1 MGRIKKAAGPKHEA
15 TLSPALSEFV
25 STAASLPLAKL
36 PSHLHSF
43 PARWPFPRG
52 DLYHWIPLL
61 DRFDSILEDFVTEY
75 RLSEGPQLQRFD
87 KRLLQKD
94 ASVADGSI
102 SDDGIQEFGLEGDRE
117 VIETIL
123 AFSRTLMENC
133 GNRSLYSS
141 SDRLGELLNTT
152 SLSLLSITLRLMA
165 RLAQRYHA
173 SRQRGTN
180 ASQHLNTALLAS
192 HYNIDLNSVQK
203 LADTFVKTG
212 PSILPAGA
220 SAPPRISGI
229 KAKDKALPDLET
241 ERKPRILVSGSDM
254 FAVVKDESSLGKG
267 LKTNGYTAPD
277 GEHAN
282 YNDWGDVWFSY
293 YRPSAPA
300 EPDSKQLSIG
310 NESADSSALPESP
323 TPNRRTS
330 GLSRQSGL
338 STSEDSSNLPATTTL
353 AKSSESTIAGIRTI
367 MIPHS
372 TIASTPLEE
381 ILENNLPELPKTSRY
396 DFLSRI
402 RVAKALTQS
411 LHSRRQILSIRI
423 LAITNLAYIYPEEQF
438 QQKILQ
444 HDSDEP
450 RRLQLAYQLAE
461 LIHPPG
467 NGKAGIPLVL
477 KTIALGALEAL
488 SKHKHRAADVCTALS
503 VNVNHGVLLYILRKT
518 VAELAIEDTST
529 DSVEEDDW
537 RDALFS
543 LLDSLPAS
551 ASRTAESLVG
561 AGLFDILTEAL
572 TLRTRKAE
580 RTHPKILMFMN
591 TIIYTVRDALMTFAN
606 AKGLDI
612 VADLISWEVT
622 TSLQLV
628 SIDQGLPLSFKNQV
642 MDYDMPYFQQQTL
655 RWLFKFVNHMMQHG
669 NANFDRLL
677 RNLIDSPQLLSGLRQ
692 VLANARVFGSNV
704 WSGAVNILSSFIH
717 NEPTSYAVIAEAGLS
732 KSFLQAITAR
742 DIDDSTSRNANRYPE
757 ADLGDDGDTLDTIVV
772 PRAPEDFL
780 QTYQRISIVRAQET
794 VSNLACGILPA
805 TDAIV
810 TIPQAF
816 GAICLNTAGLEL
828 FLNSGAL
835 ESFFEVFESPSHVKS
850 MSAEIDLPRLLGGSF
865 DELVRHH
872 PRLKSAVMLSVVVM
886 LARVVRLCRS
896 RAWENG
902 IGAKLWTVSDDGR
915 ARVSGGKQAL
925 LGGIADMVPS
935 NLMRDF
941 DEDITMAETTSEESE
956 DDHVIPKLLSPLGNG
971 SRAHN
976 HLGPCVSTYISVV
989 GKFLAGFFENNSLCA
1004 LFVEYGGV
1012 ESILNMATVPSL
1024 SYDFNNKQAK
1034 EEIARVIHMLV
1045 EQKPHLVLPSIINRT
1060 LQNLEVVQPLANH
1073 NKQSAFFS
1081 QFTTHGSK
1089 FNGKNREHDE
1099 QPPDVVNGTAITK
1112 ALLNIHT
1119 LCNIFCEAFAQPIF
1133 TTRATYTL
1141 FSQTN
1146 LADMYIALVKS
1157 LGRLHGVCVWE
1168 EILLQNSIPDAL
1180 KEATRIRG
1188 YGMGSDEADEVFGF
1202 IRRDPS
1208 GSRIHTET
1216 LSGTGSLSTSV
1227 RHTSAFDDS
1236 KNDGILGTSSEIVD
1250 TVQLK
1255 NVQSIR
1261 YLLSQIP
1268 SCITPFFQG
1277 LGKAL
1282 IPKRRLESYL
1292 RQSAYMVAEALAEA
1306 TLGQLQYDLPKNT
1319 PHAKDRYAYWIVILT
1334 SISQLMIEGP
1344 AERAHPQCLTMVL
1357 QAFKN
1362 QGGLNAIR
1370 DSLETFFEE
1379 VKQISAAPEQLE
1391 QNSDGAGRL
1400 ASAYG
1405 GIKIILTFYTHIV
1418 TSKDIIDSSQ
1428 TQGMSSI
1435 DRDREHP
1442 NYFSPNQFLVEL
1454 RMAVLPVVRS
1464 VWDSDFADRA
1474 SSSILKCM
1482 IEILRTVLDGDHEMG
1497 AFKRSDK
1504 IPVHARAQF
1513 KPFTISREKLEIL
1526 KGKDIDLGLAR
1537 EALYRC
1543 VNNREAAEEYCKA
1556 RVNFRR
1562 VLRAPIPPYDLEK
1575 EKSPSPARTPQR
1587 HDSEATV
1594 PDAENASTDYPMS
1607 LPSTAS
1613 PEQESTTSL
1622 EANPHVEVQDTN
1634 GSSTTPV
1641 APPPAPES
1649 PPLIDVND
1657 GEGMAMS
1664 IDNLRS
1670 ISDILNADPVNGSG
1684 ISALQP
1690 ALTPASVHSVES
1702 SKAAKSVTVDDLDE
1716 ERSIVRD
1723 NLIDRA
1729 LDVLNVHTDVTFELA
1744 DLITTAATKA
1754 LEASTM
1760 RKEIGETLI
1769 QSLISFQAED
1779 DLRLAGKKIASYANL
1794 LAIVLQEPD
1803 YYDASLEELRTNFG
1817 LLLGFIKV
1825 FPEQN
1830 SAESSPWVAQ
1840 ILLVVE
1846 KLLAEDVQPQQIKW
1860 TPPGNDESHSDDPI
1874 VDMEEPLVSYD
1885 EKLQLFLKLVELLP
1899 HIGKNESLGL
1909 SVARVLAILTRNRK
1923 ISNLLSEKQNLQRL
1937 FVMMKQLA
1945 GYESEKL
1952 QSSFMLVLRH
1962 IIEDDETI
1970 KQIMRSEITANFM
1983 TRTARPMDTTSYVRH
1998 MYHLVLRS
2006 PAIFVEVTNEKLK
2019 LAKFDP
2025 NQRPQIL
2032 TLKADPL
2039 KELPSSNRESSLSEV
2054 LEILEDV
2061 QKASKDDVKQSTENQ
2076 PTTGTTETEKLKI
2089 SEIKPPVVE
2098 HPDGVIH
2105 YLLTQLLSYKDVDDK
2120 QPEVSSKEV
2129 THKTSSA
2136 LSSDV
2141 EMVNGSSPSP
2151 LPLIAPNAVEND
2163 SEKRS
2168 EKPEFKLEEH
2178 PIHIYRCFLLQ
2189 CLSELLSCYNRAK
2202 VEFINY
2208 SRKADPKA
2216 MTPSKPRSG
2225 VLSYLLNVLLP
2236 EGILIQDQSIA
2247 SQKKTATSKAAIST
2261 IVALCIRTGENG
2273 HEKTVQLFDTD
2284 LEPELLFV
2292 RKFVLE
2298 HALKAYKDAHA
2309 SIEAL
2314 DMKYS
2319 RLQSLAELF
2328 LRILTSRSA
2337 HIMIGRTDNEDPSHK
2352 ELAKIMFEKSFI
2364 AALTASIADIDLNF
2378 PGSKSVINDILE
2390 PLKILTETAIYLSE
2404 TSSITTTP
2412 GYTDDDQISTASSM
2426 SDLND
2431 GREETPD
2438 LFRHSTLGMLEPG
2451 RDEESSS
2458 ESSDEDEDMYDDEYD
2473 DGMEYEEEMERDGDE
2488 VVSDEDEEIEGAG
2501 HVEGLPGDVGMD
2513 VEVVIDEEEDDD
2525 EDASEDDDPDDSE
2538 DIDEE
2543 EEIEIIDEITGE
2555 GNESMIED
2563 NDEEWQ
2569 DEDEDREDFQ
2579 DDVGLIHGTDN
2590 PLNHDQ
2596 HNHGA
2601 TVRDIMR
2608 EMQNVGGPLPG
2619 LDGREF
2625 AVLDEFERSV
2635 YLEEPARDEDDDD
2648 EDDEDEMEDEDVI
2661 YEPDYEDDEVGMP
2674 DPPWGWDPDDEL
2686 GIPTRG
2692 HTHHLNSHPHR
2703 SHNPWMFPHRER
2715 GMLVPQNRSHRGSGV
2730 ARGMDDGTNP
2740 LLQRLGHAG
2749 SFGGHQ
2755 RANRLGPSDPAAT
2768 MSDWVHAIHPRHQ
2781 SEGAVSFI
2789 NSIVSAVNSGGPGF
2803 GAVGGPHG
2811 ALHFHIGGNG
2821 PLAALPREI
2830 QAVLGLRRPMNESI
2844 RSSRED
2850 SLNTTAPILITTVA
2864 RWQEEARLLFGNGY
2878 TEKIQRVVNSLLK
2891 ILVPP
2896 AIEEERIR
2904 KQQEAEAAEQ
2914 LRKQKEEAEKAA
2926 EDARL
2931 LKEAAEKEATE
2942 KQEREAAERAAT
2954 ENVAARGG
2962 DAEMHADEISEP
2974 RDTDP
2979 MEGVE
2984 SIQSDTTAN
2993 IPESRPQPFAST
3005 AVGDSERVSR
3015 VRASF
3020 RGREVDITDL
3030 HIDLDY
3036 LNALPDDLREEVLMQ
3051 QLAEQR
3057 SQAAASGDEPTDISR
3072 EFLEALPPEIREE
3085 LLQQEAQ
3092 DRRRREREETRRR
3105 AAASGSVNAPRAE
3118 DMDPASFLA
3127 SLDPH
3132 LRQAVLLEQN
3142 EDVLAQ
3148 LPSHIAEEA
3157 RALGGERTM
3166 RRWEDVSRINR
3177 VTGRIEERLA
3187 PRENRLETGSK
3198 KPPRRQVVQM
3208 LDKAG
3213 VATLLRLLFVQQGDS
3228 RDTLNEILHN
3238 VSQNRQNRAEVVS
3251 LLLSILQDGSSDVA
3265 AVERS
3270 FVHLSLRAK
3279 QSSSQ
3284 KTPQPL
3290 KRTLTGLISSPINSE
3305 MTPLMVI
3312 QQCLNALVHLT
3323 EMNPHIP
3330 SFFLTE
3336 HETSSGL
3343 RSKASKKGKGKETR
3357 ASKFALNA
3365 LLGLLDRKLIM
3376 ESSGCMEQLSTLL
3389 QSITQPLN
3397 FLLRKEKEKATES
3410 SKELGDLGGLDNQ
3423 VTLNVEEAMVSPETI
3438 DQNED
3443 TQMAEPGVNTPE
3455 ADSEVPTTLASAMPV
3470 HDIVD
3475 ETSGPAD
3482 KKDEHQKP
3490 ETEAPLNKQRTLSP
3504 PIVPEYNLR
3513 LVVNIL
3519 AARECSAK
3527 TFRDT
3532 LSTINNL
3539 SAIPGAKEIFGN
3551 ELIKQAQD
3559 LGEAISHDLDDLI
3572 PQIQSAETGTD
3583 IQGMALSKFSP
3594 SSSDQAKLLRVLTA
3608 LDYLFDPKRNGG
3620 KSTPSADVVSADS
3633 ESKDDLLTTLYEN
3646 STFGPLWVKLSDC
3659 LSTIRQRDNM
3669 ANVATILLPL
3679 VEALM
3684 VVCKN
3689 TTLKDAVS
3697 MKITKEFAITS
3708 PPPESRMEN
3717 LFFRFTE
3724 DHRKILNDL
3733 VRHNPRLMS
3742 GTFSLLVKNPKVL
3755 EFDNKRNYFTRRLH
3769 SRSAEARHPQPPL
3782 QLSVRRDQV
3791 FLDSFRALHFQKP
3804 NEIKYGK
3811 LSIRFQGE
3819 EGVDAGGVTREWFQ
3833 VMSRQMFNADYALF
3847 IPVASDRTTF
3857 HPNKSSH
3864 INPEH
3869 LTFFKFIGRIIGKA
3883 LYESRALDC
3892 HFSRAVYKRILGK
3905 PVSIKDMETLDLD
3918 YYKSLLWMLENDIAD
3933 IITETFSIETE
3944 EFGVT
3949 EIVDLIENGRNIPV
3963 TEENKQEY
3971 VQLVVEYRLTGSVK
3985 VQLEEF
3991 LKGFHDIVPA
4001 ELISIFNEQE
4011 LELLIS
4017 GLPDIDVDDW
4027 KNNTEYH
4034 NYQASSPQIQWFWR
4048 AVRSFDKEERA
4059 KLLQFVTGTSKVPLN
4074 GFKELEGMNG
4084 FSRFNIHRDYGN
4096 KDRLPSSHTCF
4107 NQLDLPEYESYEAL
4121 RQQVYTAMTAGSEYF
4136 GFA

>member
-15 TLSPALSEFV
+15 TLSPALSQFV
-25 STAASLPLAKL
+25 STAASLPLVKL

-61 DRFDSILEDFVTEY
+61 DRFDNVLEDFVTEY
-75 RLSEGPQLQRFD
+75 RLNEGPQLQPFGR
-87 KRLLQKD
+87 RLLRKD
-94 ASVADGSI
+94 TSVVDGSFGN
-102 SDDGIQEFGLEGDRE
+102 DDVQEFGLEGDRE
-117 VIETIL
+117 VVETIL

-152 SLSLLSITLRLMA
+152 SLSLLSTTLRLMA

-173 SRQRGTN
+173 SRQRGAN

-192 HYNIDLNSVQK
+192 HYNIDLDNVQK

-212 PSILPAGA
+212 PPTLPGSTSIPATTP
-220 SAPPRISGI
+220 SI
-229 KAKDKALPDLET
+229 KGKDKAMPDIEAP
-241 ERKPRILVSGSDM
+241 RKPKGLVSGSDM
-254 FAVVKDESSLGKG
+254 FAVVKDEMLIGNG
-267 LKTNGYTAPD
+267 LEPNGYKAPE
-277 GEHAN
+277 GGIAN
-282 YNDWGDVWFSY
+282 YDEWGDVWFSY
-293 YRPSAPA
+293 YRSSSPT
-300 EPDSKQLSIG
+300 EQDSKQLLNG
-310 NESADSSALPESP
+310 NECSDSSALPESP
-323 TPNRRTS
+323 TPIRRTS
-330 GLSRQSGL
+330 GLSRPSRL
-338 STSEDSSNLPATTTL
+338 STSEDSSNLSATSTL
-353 AKSSESTIAGIRTI
+353 GKSSETSIAGLRTVL
-367 MIPHS
+367 IPYS

-381 ILENNLPELPKTSRY
+381 ILETNLSELPKDTHY
-396 DFLSRI
+396 EFLSRI

-423 LAITNLAYIYPEEQF
+423 LAITNLAYIYPEGQF
-438 QQKILQ
+438 QQRILQ
-444 HDSDEP
+444 QDSDEP

-467 NGKAGIPLVL
+467 NSKAGIPLEL

-518 VAELAIEDTST
+518 VADLAIEDTND
-529 DSVEEDDW
+529 DSAGEDEW
-537 RDALFS
+537 REALFS
-543 LLDSLPAS
+543 LVDSLPAS
-551 ASRTAESLVG
+551 ATRTAESLVG

-572 TLRTRKAE
+572 TMRTRKAE

-591 TIIYTVRDALMTFAN
+591 TIVYTVRDALMTFAN
-606 AKGLDI
+606 SKGLDI

-628 SIDQGLPLSFKNQV
+628 SLGKGLPVGFKNQV

-692 VLANARVFGSNV
+692 VLANAKVFGSNV

-732 KSFLQAITAR
+732 KSFLQAITAK
-742 DIDDSTSRNANRYPE
+742 DAEDFNSGDANWFPHAE
-757 ADLGDDGDTLDTIVV
+757 LGDGGNTLDTIIV
-772 PRAPEDFL
+772 PRISDDPQE
-780 QTYQRISIVRAQET
+780 THQRISIARAREA
-794 VSNLACGILPA
+794 VSTLARGILPA

-816 GAICLNTAGLEL
+816 GAICLNTAGMDL
-828 FLNSGAL
+828 FLKSGAL
-835 ESFFEVFESPSHVKS
+835 ESFFEVFESPDHVKS

-896 RAWENG
+896 RAWQNG
-902 IGAKLWTVSDDGR
+902 SGAKLWTISDDGR
-915 ARVSGGKQAL
+915 ATVSGGKQAL
-925 LGGIADMVPS
+925 LGNIVDMVPS
-935 NLMRDF
+935 SSVREF
-941 DEDITMAETTSEESE
+941 EEDITMAETTSEDGEE
-956 DDHVIPKLLSPLGNG
+956 DRAIPAPPSLSNG
-971 SRAHN
+971 SRIHGN
-976 HLGPCVSTYISVV
+976 LGPCVSTYINVAA
-989 GKFLAGFFENNSLCA
+989 KFLAGFFENNSLCA

-1012 ESILNMATVPSL
+1012 DLILSLATVPSL
-1024 SYDFNNKQAK
+1024 SYDFNNKHAK

-1060 LQNLEVVQPLANH
+1060 LLNLEIVQPLINH
-1073 NKQSAFFS
+1073 NKSPAFFS

-1089 FNGKNREHDE
+1089 AKSKSREHGEELSNAVD
-1099 QPPDVVNGTAITK
+1099 GTAIIK
-1112 ALLNIHT
+1112 ALVNIHT

-1133 TTRATYTL
+1133 TTRATHTL

-1146 LADMYIALVKS
+1146 LADMYITLVKS

-1180 KEATRIRG
+1180 KEATRIKG

-1208 GSRIHTET
+1208 GSRTDT
-1216 LSGTGSLSTSV
+1216 GSLGGTGSLSASG
-1227 RHTSAFDDS
+1227 RPTSAFDDLP
-1236 KNDGILGTSSEIVD
+1236 NDHLLGTSSEIED
-1250 TVQLK
+1250 AIQLK
-1255 NVQSIR
+1255 NVQVIR

-1268 SCITPFFQG
+1268 SSITPFFQG

-1319 PHAKDRYAYWIVILT
+1319 PYAKDRYAYWIVILT

-1344 AERAHPQCLTMVL
+1344 IERPHPQCLTMVL

-1362 QGGLNAIR
+1362 QGGLTATR
-1370 DSLETFFEE
+1370 ELLEIFFEE
-1379 VKQISAAPEQLE
+1379 VKRISTAPEQTE
-1391 QNSDGAGRL
+1391 QNLDGAGRL

-1464 VWDSDFADRA
+1464 VWDSDFVDRA

-1482 IEILRTVLDGDHEMG
+1482 IEILRTVLDGEHEMG

-1504 IPVHARAQF
+1504 IPIHSSAQF
-1513 KPFTISREKLEIL
+1513 KPFTVSREKLEIL
-1526 KGKDIDLGLAR
+1526 KAKYIEPGLAR

-1543 VNNREAAEEYCKA
+1543 VNNREAAEEYCRA
-1556 RVNFRR
+1556 RVTFCQAH
-1562 VLRAPIPPYDLEK
+1562 RAPIPPYDQEK
-1575 EKSPSPARTPQR
+1575 EKSPSPVRTPQR
-1587 HDSEATV
+1587 QDSEATV
-1594 PDAENASTDYPMS
+1594 PDAENASSDYPMS

-1613 PEQESTTSL
+1613 PERESSNAPDT
-1622 EANPHVEVQDTN
+1622 NPQVEVEDIN
-1634 GSSTTPV
+1634 GHSTHSIPL
-1641 APPPAPES
+1641 PPPAPES
-1649 PPLIDVND
+1649 PPSINVDAD
-1657 GEGMAMS
+1657 GNMIMS
-1664 IDNLRS
+1664 IDNLLSITDLLNPTTANRS
-1670 ISDILNADPVNGSG
+1670 GVGAAP
-1684 ISALQP
+1684 
-1690 ALTPASVHSVES
+1690 PASSSASANLVNS
-1702 SKAAKSVTVDDLDE
+1702 SKAPETITIDDLDE
-1716 ERSIVRD
+1716 ARSVVRS

-1729 LDVLNVHTDVTFELA
+1729 LDVLNVHTDITFELA
-1744 DLITTAATKA
+1744 DLITTAASKA
-1754 LEASTM
+1754 QEASTM

-1794 LAIVLQEPD
+1794 LAIVLQEPEF
-1803 YYDASLEELRTNFG
+1803 YDASVGELRTNFG
-1817 LLLGFIKV
+1817 QLLGFVKV
-1825 FPEQN
+1825 FPEQT
-1830 SAESSPWVAQ
+1830 SGESSPWVAQ
-1840 ILLVVE
+1840 ILLVIE

-1860 TPPGNDESHSDDPI
+1860 TPPGHDEAHSDDSI

-1885 EKLQLFLKLVELLP
+1885 EKLQLFQKVVEILP
-1899 HIGKNESLGL
+1899 HIGKEESLAL
-1909 SVARVLAILTRNRK
+1909 SITRVLVILTRNRM

-1945 GYESEKL
+1945 GYESERL

-1970 KQIMRSEITANFM
+1970 RQIMRSEITANFE
-1983 TRTARPMDTTSYVRH
+1983 RTSRPMDTTSYVRH

-2006 PAIFVEVTNEKLK
+2006 PSIFVEVTNEKLK

-2039 KELPSSNRESSLSEV
+2039 KELPSSNRDTSLAEV
-2054 LEILEDV
+2054 LELLEDV
-2061 QKASKDDVKQSTENQ
+2061 PGTSKNVVKQSTEEQ
-2076 PTTGTTETEKLKI
+2076 PGTGATEIGKAKL
-2089 SEIKPPVVE
+2089 SEVKPPIVE

-2105 YLLTQLLSYKDVDDK
+2105 YLLTQLLSYKDVEDK
-2120 QPEVSSKEV
+2120 QPERSPREATQEAS
-2129 THKTSSA
+2129 TT

-2141 EMVNGSSPSP
+2141 EMVNGSSSSTSTSIP
-2151 LPLIAPNAVEND
+2151 PNVLDNE
-2163 SEKRS
+2163 SEKKS
-2168 EKPEFKLEEH
+2168 EKSEFKLEQH

-2189 CLSELLSCYNRAK
+2189 CLSELLSCYNQAK
-2202 VEFINY
+2202 VEFINF

-2225 VLSYLLNVLLP
+2225 VLSYLLNILLP
-2236 EGILIQDQSIA
+2236 EGTLMQDQSIA
-2247 SQKKTATSKAAIST
+2247 SQKKIATSKAAIST
-2261 IVALCIRTGENG
+2261 IVALCTRTGENG
-2273 HEKTVQLFDTD
+2273 HEKTVQIFDAD
-2284 LEPELLFV
+2284 PQPELLFV

-2298 HALKAYKDAHA
+2298 HALKAYKDAQA
-2309 SIEAL
+2309 SNEPL
-2314 DMKYS
+2314 DLKYS
-2319 RLQSLAELF
+2319 RVQSLADLF
-2328 LRILTSRSA
+2328 NNILGARSA
-2337 HIMIGRTDNEDPSHK
+2337 ISRTSDSDHPSHK
-2352 ELAKIMFEKSFI
+2352 ELAKIMFEKNFI
-2364 AALTASIADIDLNF
+2364 AALTSSIADIDLNF
-2378 PGSKSVINDILE
+2378 PGSKNTIKHILE

-2404 TSSITTTP
+2404 TSSLTTTP
-2412 GYTDDDQISTASSM
+2412 GYTDDDQISTASSV
-2426 SDLND
+2426 SDLDD

-2438 LFRHSTLGMLEPG
+2438 LFQHSTLGMLEPG
-2451 RDEESSS
+2451 RDEESTS

-2488 VVSDEDEEIEGAG
+2488 VVSDEDEEIDGAG

-2513 VEVVIDEEEDDD
+2513 VEVVIDDEDDD
-2525 EDASEDDDPDDSE
+2525 EDDASEDDDPDDSE
-2538 DIDEE
+2538 DMDEE
-2543 EEIEIIDEITGE
+2543 EEIEIIDEITGD
-2555 GNESMIED
+2555 GNESMAED

-2569 DEDEDREDFQ
+2569 DEDEDREEFQ
-2579 DDVGLIHGTDN
+2579 DEDGLVRGTGD
-2590 PLNHDQ
+2590 PHNHDQ
-2596 HNHGA
+2596 QNHAA
-2601 TVRDIMR
+2601 TVRDLMR

-2648 EDDEDEMEDEDVI
+2648 EDDEDEMDDEDVV

-2686 GIPTRG
+2686 AIPTRG
-2692 HTHHLNSHPHR
+2692 HMHHHNPHPR
-2703 SHNPWMFPHRER
+2703 RMPNPWMFPHGER
-2715 GMLVPQNRSHRGSGV
+2715 GMIVPAYRSHRGSG
-2730 ARGMDDGTNP
+2730 APRGTDDGTNP
-2740 LLQRLGHAG
+2740 LLQRLGHTGAT
-2749 SFGGHQ
+2749 GGHP
-2755 RANRLGPSDPAAT
+2755 RANRFGPSDPAAT

-2830 QAVLGLRRPMNESI
+2830 QAVLGLRRPMHEPT

-2850 SLNTTAPILITTVA
+2850 SLNTTAPILISTVV
-2864 RWQEEARLLFGNGY
+2864 RWQEEARLLFGNSY

-2896 AIEEERIR
+2896 VIEEERLR

-2914 LRKQKEEAEKAA
+2914 LKKQKEEADKAA

-2931 LKEAAEKEATE
+2931 LKEVAEKEAKE
-2942 KQEREAAERAAT
+2942 QQEREAAERAAA
-2954 ENVAARGG
+2954 EDEAARNG
-2962 DAEMHADEISEP
+2962 DATGHTEEMSEP
-2974 RDTDP
+2974 RNPDP

-2984 SIQSDTTAN
+2984 IAPLDATASTSETQPQSDT
-2993 IPESRPQPFAST
+2993 S
-3005 AVGDSERVSR
+3005 AVVGGSEQISR
-3015 VRASF
+3015 VRATF

-3030 HIDLDY
+3030 NIDLEY

-3057 SQAAASGDEPTDISR
+3057 SQAAASGEEPTDISR

-3092 DRRRREREETRRR
+3092 DRRRREREENRRR
-3105 AAASGSVNAPRAE
+3105 AGASGSATAARAE
-3118 DMDPASFLA
+3118 EMDPASFLA

-3132 LRQAVLLEQN
+3132 LRQAVLLEQD

-3148 LPSHIAEEA
+3148 LPQHIAEEA

-3166 RRWEDVSRINR
+3166 RRWEDVPRINR
-3177 VTGRIEERLA
+3177 VTGRLEDRLA
-3187 PRENRLETGSK
+3187 PRENRLENGLK
-3198 KPPRRQVVQM
+3198 KPSRRLVVQM

-3228 RDTLNEILHN
+3228 RQVLNEILHN
-3238 VSQNRQNRAEVVS
+3238 VSQNRQNRAEVIS
-3251 LLLSILQDGSSDVA
+3251 LLLSILQDGSSDIG
-3265 AVERS
+3265 AVEKS

-3279 QSSSQ
+3279 QPSSL
-3284 KTPQPL
+3284 KTPQSL
-3290 KRTLTGLISSPINSE
+3290 KRTTGPVATPINPE

-3336 HETSSGL
+3336 HELSSGL
-3343 RSKASKKGKGKETR
+3343 RSKISKKGKGKETR

-3365 LLGLLDRKLIM
+3365 LLSLLDRRIIM

-3397 FLLRKEKEKATES
+3397 FLLRKEKEKATEP
-3410 SKELGDLGGLDNQ
+3410 SKQREDLGELENQ
-3423 VTLNVEEAMVSPETI
+3423 VTPNMEEAVVPPEVTA
-3438 DQNED
+3438 QSED
-3443 TQMAEPGVNTPE
+3443 TQMAEPGIITPE
-3455 ADSEVPTTLASAMPV
+3455 ANAESHTTLDSTMATRDV
-3470 HDIVD
+3470 VD
-3475 ETSGPAD
+3475 ENSGSAD
-3482 KKDEHQKP
+3482 KKDGDQKP
-3490 ETEAPLNKQRTLSP
+3490 ENETLLNKQRTLSP
-3504 PIVPEYNLR
+3504 PVVPEYNLR

-3519 AARECSAK
+3519 AARECGGK

-3539 SAIPGAKEIFGN
+3539 SAIPGAKGIFGN
-3551 ELIKQAQD
+3551 ELIRQAQD
-3559 LGEAISHDLDDLI
+3559 LGEAISRDLDDLI
-3572 PQIQSAETGTD
+3572 PQIQSAETSTD

-3620 KSTPSADVVSADS
+3620 KSTSSAEVVSVDS
-3633 ESKDDLLTTLYEN
+3633 EPKDDLLTTLYEN

-3689 TTLKDAVS
+3689 TTLKDATS
-3697 MKITKEFAITS
+3697 MKVTKEFAVTS

-3742 GTFSLLVKNPKVL
+3742 GNFSLLVKNPKVL

-3791 FLDSFRALHFQKP
+3791 FLDSFKSLYFKTGD
-3804 NEIKYGK
+3804 EMKYGK
-3811 LSIRFQGE
+3811 LSIRFHGE

-3857 HPNKSSH
+3857 HPNKLSH

-3869 LTFFKFIGRIIGKA
+3869 LMFFKFIGRVIGKA
-3883 LYESRALDC
+3883 LYEGRALDC

-3933 IITETFSIETE
+3933 IITETFSVETE

-3963 TEENKQEY
+3963 TEENKQECNS
-3971 VQLVVEYRLTGSVK
+3971 RSSSK
-3985 VQLEEF
+3985 AC
-3991 LKGFHDIVPA
+3991 FHDIVPA
-4001 ELISIFNEQE
+4001 ELVSIFNEQE

-4084 FSRFNIHRDYGN
+4084 FSRFNIHRDYGH

>member
-1 MGRIKKAAGPKHEA
+1 MALPK
-15 TLSPALSEFV
+15 
-25 STAASLPLAKL
+25 
-36 PSHLHSF
+36 
-43 PARWPFPRG
+43 
-52 DLYHWIPLL
+52 
-61 DRFDSILEDFVTEY
+61 SILEDFVTEY
-75 RLSEGPQLQRFD
+75 RLNEGPQLQRFD
-87 KRLLQKD
+87 RRLLQKGP
-94 ASVADGSI
+94 SVT
-102 SDDGIQEFGLEGDRE
+102 DGISTKDDVQEFGVEGDRE
-117 VIETIL
+117 VVETIL

-152 SLSLLSITLRLMA
+152 SLSLLSTTLRLMA

-192 HYNIDLNSVQK
+192 HYNIDLDSVQK

-212 PSILPAGA
+212 PPILPMGA
-220 SAPPRISGI
+220 SAQAKAPGV
-229 KAKDKALPDLET
+229 KAKEKAFHDLEA

-254 FAVVKDESSLGKG
+254 FAVVKDESSHENG
-267 LKTNGYTAPD
+267 LKSNGHMALE
-277 GEHAN
+277 GKHSN
-282 YNDWGDVWFSY
+282 YDEWGDVWFTY
-293 YRPSAPA
+293 YRSSAPA
-300 EPDSKQLSIG
+300 EPDSKQVFTG
-310 NESADSSALPESP
+310 NESSDSPALPESP
-323 TPNRRTS
+323 TPIRRTPGTSRPS
-330 GLSRQSGL
+330 GLSN
-338 STSEDSSNLPATTTL
+338 SEGSSNVPVATTL
-353 AKSSESTIAGIRTI
+353 AKSSETNVAGIRTI
-367 MIPHS
+367 MIPYS
-372 TIASTPLEE
+372 TIASIPLEE
-381 ILENNLPELPKTSRY
+381 ILEKNLPELPKTSRY

-503 VNVNHGVLLYILRKT
+503 INVNHGVLLYILRKT
-518 VAELAIEDTST
+518 VADLAIEDN
-529 DSVEEDDW
+529 DVNSVEEDDW

-551 ASRTAESLVG
+551 TSRTAESLVG

-591 TIIYTVRDALMTFAN
+591 TIVYTVRDALMTFAN

-612 VADLISWEVT
+612 VADLIAWEVT
-622 TSLQLV
+622 TALQLV
-628 SIDQGLPLSFKNQV
+628 SVGQGLPLGFKNQV
-642 MDYDMPYFQQQTL
+642 MDYDMPYYQQQTL

-677 RNLIDSPQLLSGLRQ
+677 RNLIDSPQLLSGLRH

-742 DIDDSTSRNANRYPE
+742 DGDTSGNGNANRFPR
-757 ADLGDDGDTLDTIVV
+757 ADLGDIGDTLDTIIV
-772 PRAPEDFL
+772 PQASENSG
-780 QTYQRISIVRAQET
+780 QTHQRISIVRAQED
-794 VSNLACGILPA
+794 VSTLARGILPA

-828 FLNSGAL
+828 FLSSGAL

-850 MSAEIDLPRLLGGSF
+850 MSAEVDLPRLLGGSF

-896 RAWENG
+896 RAWADG
-902 IGAKLWTVSDDGR
+902 IGAKLWTVSEDGH

-925 LGGIADMVPS
+925 LAGIADIAPS
-935 NLMRDF
+935 NSMRDF
-941 DEDITMAETTSEESE
+941 DEDITMTETTSEEVE
-956 DDHVIPKLLSPLGNG
+956 DDRVASNLPSSLGNG
-971 SRAHN
+971 SHSHK
-976 HLGPCVSTYISVV
+976 HLGPCVSTYINVAA
-989 GKFLAGFFENNSLCA
+989 KFLAGFFENTSLCA
-1004 LFVEYGGV
+1004 LFIEYGGV

-1034 EEIARVIHMLV
+1034 EELARVIHMLI

-1060 LQNLEVVQPLANH
+1060 LQNLEVVQPLVNH
-1073 NKQSAFFS
+1073 NKGSAFFS
-1081 QFTTHGSK
+1081 QFTTLGSK
-1089 FNGKNREHDE
+1089 VSGKNREQDE
-1099 QPPDVVNGTAITK
+1099 QPPDAINGTAIIK

-1119 LCNIFCEAFAQPIF
+1119 LCNIFYEAFAQPIF
-1133 TTRATYTL
+1133 TSRATHTL

-1146 LADMYIALVKS
+1146 LADMYITLVKS
-1157 LGRLHGVCVWE
+1157 LGRLHAVCVWE
-1168 EILLQNSIPDAL
+1168 EILLQNSIPEAL
-1180 KEATRIRG
+1180 KEATRIKG

-1208 GSRIHTET
+1208 GIRIPIES
-1216 LSGTGSLSTSV
+1216 LAAVGSSSTSD
-1227 RHTSAFDDS
+1227 RPMSAFDES
-1236 KNDGILGTSSEIVD
+1236 TNDRILGASSEIAS

-1255 NVQSIR
+1255 NVRSIR

-1292 RQSAYMVAEALAEA
+1292 RQSAYMVAEALADA
-1306 TLGQLQYDLPKNT
+1306 TLGQLKYDLPRNT
-1319 PHAKDRYAYWIVILT
+1319 QHAKDRYAYWIVILT

-1357 QAFKN
+1357 QAFKS
-1362 QGGLNAIR
+1362 QGGLVAIK
-1370 DSLETFFEE
+1370 DLLEIFFEE
-1379 VKQISAAPEQLE
+1379 VKQISTAPEQLDH
-1391 QNSDGAGRL
+1391 NSDGAGRL

-1454 RMAVLPVVRS
+1454 RMAVLPIVRS
-1464 VWDSDFADRA
+1464 LWDSGFADRA

-1482 IEILRTVLDGDHEMG
+1482 IEILRTVLDGEHEMG

-1504 IPVHARAQF
+1504 IPVHAKAQF
-1513 KPFTISREKLEIL
+1513 KPFAISREKLELL
-1526 KGKDIDLGLAR
+1526 KAKDIDPGLAR

-1556 RVNFRR
+1556 RVNFRQL
-1562 VLRAPIPPYDLEK
+1562 LRAPIPLHDLEK

-1587 HDSEATV
+1587 QDSEATV
-1594 PDAENASTDYPMS
+1594 PDAENASTDYTMS

-1613 PEQESTTSL
+1613 PERETSIVPAPNSQP
-1622 EANPHVEVQDTN
+1622 EVEGTN
-1634 GSSTTPV
+1634 GSSTTSM

-1649 PPLIDVND
+1649 PPLIDGD
-1657 GEGMAMS
+1657 GGEGMAMS
-1664 IDNLRS
+1664 IDNLLS
-1670 ISDILNADPVNGSG
+1670 ISDLLNPAPVNGDG
-1684 ISALQP
+1684 VNVNKLGTIP
-1690 ALTPASVHSVES
+1690 VSVKSMES
-1702 SKAAKSVTVDDLDE
+1702 SKAANIVTVDDLDE
-1716 ERSIVRD
+1716 ERSIVRN

-1729 LDVLNVHTDVTFELA
+1729 LDVLNVHTDITFELA
-1744 DLITTAATKA
+1744 DLITTAASKA
-1754 LEASTM
+1754 QEASTM
-1760 RKEIGETLI
+1760 RREIGETLI

-1794 LAIVLQEPD
+1794 LAIVLQEPEF
-1803 YYDASLEELRTNFG
+1803 YDASLEELRMNFG
-1817 LLLGFIKV
+1817 QLLGFIKV
-1825 FPEQN
+1825 FPEQT
-1830 SAESSPWVAQ
+1830 STESSPWVAQ

-1860 TPPGNDESHSDDPI
+1860 TPFAKDEAHSDDSI
-1874 VDMEEPLVSYD
+1874 VDIEEPLVSYD
-1885 EKLQLFLKLVELLP
+1885 EKLQLFLKLVEALP
-1899 HIGKNESLGL
+1899 HIGKDETLAL
-1909 SVARVLAILTRNRK
+1909 SVARVLVILTRNRK

-1952 QSSFMLVLRH
+1952 QSSFMVVLRH
-1962 IIEDDETI
+1962 IMEDEETI
-1970 KQIMRSEITANFM
+1970 KQIMRSEIIANFT

-2025 NQRPQIL
+2025 SQRPQIL
-2032 TLKADPL
+2032 TLKVDPL
-2039 KELPSSNRESSLSEV
+2039 KELSSSIKETSLSEV

-2061 QKASKDDVKQSTENQ
+2061 HGVSKDDVKQSTEDQ
-2076 PTTGTTETEKLKI
+2076 PSTSTTEKARN

-2120 QPEVSSKEV
+2120 QSEVNSKEA
-2129 THKTSSA
+2129 THKIPPASSLDIEMA
-2136 LSSDV
+2136 NVPSPSLSPSRVPNVV
-2141 EMVNGSSPSP
+2141 ENGS
-2151 LPLIAPNAVEND
+2151 
-2163 SEKRS
+2163 EKQG
-2168 EKPEFKLEEH
+2168 EKSEFKLEEH

-2202 VEFINY
+2202 VEFINF

-2236 EGILIQDQSIA
+2236 EGTLLHDQSIA
-2247 SQKKTATSKAAIST
+2247 AQKKTATSKAAIST
-2261 IVALCIRTGENG
+2261 IVALCTRTGENG
-2273 HEKTVQLFDTD
+2273 HRNTVQLFDAD
-2284 LEPELLFV
+2284 PEPELLFV

-2314 DMKYS
+2314 DIKYS
-2319 RLQSLAELF
+2319 RLQSLADLF
-2328 LRILTSRSA
+2328 LQIVTSRTA
-2337 HIMIGRTDNEDPSHK
+2337 HIISRTPDNEDPAHK
-2352 ELAKIMFEKSFI
+2352 ELAKIMFEKNFI

-2378 PGSKSVINDILE
+2378 PGSKNTITYILG
-2390 PLKILTETAIYLSE
+2390 PLKILTETAIFLSE

-2412 GYTDDDQISTASSM
+2412 GYTDDDQISTASSV

-2488 VVSDEDEEIEGAG
+2488 VVSDEDEEIDGAG
-2501 HVEGLPGDVGMD
+2501 HIEGLSGDVGMD
-2513 VEVVIDEEEDDD
+2513 VEVVIDEDDD
-2525 EDASEDDDPDDSE
+2525 EEEDASEDDDPDDSE
-2538 DIDEE
+2538 DIDDE
-2543 EEIEIIDEITGE
+2543 EEIEIIDEITGD
-2555 GNESMIED
+2555 GNESMMED

-2596 HNHGA
+2596 QNHGT
-2601 TVRDIMR
+2601 TVRDLMR
-2608 EMQNVGGPLPG
+2608 DMQNVGGPLSG

-2625 AVLDEFERSV
+2625 AVHDEFERSV

-2648 EDDEDEMEDEDVI
+2648 EDDEDEMDDEDVI
-2661 YEPDYEDDEVGMP
+2661 YEPDYEDDEPGMP
-2674 DPPWGWDPDDEL
+2674 DPPWGLDPDEEL
-2686 GIPTRG
+2686 GIPSRG
-2692 HTHHLNSHPHR
+2692 HTNNYNSHPHR
-2703 SHNPWMFPHRER
+2703 SHNPWIFPHRER
-2715 GMLVPQNRSHRGSGV
+2715 GMLVPQRSHRGSNV
-2730 ARGMDDGTNP
+2730 PRGMDDGTNP

-2749 SFGGHQ
+2749 SIGGHQ
-2755 RANRLGPSDPAAT
+2755 RTNRLGQSDPAAT
-2768 MSDWVHAIHPRHQ
+2768 MSDWVHAIHPRQQ

-2803 GAVGGPHG
+2803 SAVGGPHG

-2830 QAVLGLRRPMNESI
+2830 QAVLGFRRSMNDSI

-2850 SLNTTAPILITTVA
+2850 SINTTAPIPVTTVA
-2864 RWQEEARLLFGNGY
+2864 RWQEEARLLFGNSY

-2896 AIEEERIR
+2896 AVEEEKIR

-2926 EDARL
+2926 EEARI
-2931 LKEAAEKEATE
+2931 LKEAEEKEARA
-2942 KQEREAAERAAT
+2942 KQEREAAAMAAT
-2954 ENVAARGG
+2954 DNTAARNA
-2962 DAEMHADEISEP
+2962 DAEMHTDEIPEP
-2974 RDTDP
+2974 RNPDP

-2984 SIQSDTTAN
+2984 SAQSDSTTT
-2993 IPESRPQPFAST
+2993 IPELRPQPDASVV
-3005 AVGDSERVSR
+3005 VGDSEQVSR

-3092 DRRRREREETRRR
+3092 DRRRRERAETRRR
-3105 AAASGSVNAPRAE
+3105 AAASGSTTNARAE
-3118 DMDPASFLA
+3118 DMDAASILA

-3166 RRWEDVSRINR
+3166 RRWEDVPRINR
-3177 VTGRIEERLA
+3177 LTGRIDERLA
-3187 PRENRLETGSK
+3187 PRENNLETGSK
-3198 KPPRRQVVQM
+3198 KSPRRQVVQM

-3228 RDTLNEILHN
+3228 RDTINAILHN
-3238 VSQNRQNRAEVVS
+3238 VSQNRQNRAEVIS

-3279 QSSSQ
+3279 QPSSQ
-3284 KTPQPL
+3284 KSPHPL

-3323 EMNPHIP
+3323 EMNPHMP
-3330 SFFLTE
+3330 SFFLIE
-3336 HETSSGL
+3336 HETSAGL
-3343 RSKASKKGKGKETR
+3343 RNKASKKGKGKETR

-3389 QSITQPLN
+3389 QSITQPLT
-3397 FLLRKEKEKATES
+3397 FLLRKEKEKTTES
-3410 SKELGDLGGLDNQ
+3410 SKELGDGGGLDNQ
-3423 VTLNVEEAMVSPETI
+3423 VTLNVEEAVVSSETAG
-3438 DQNED
+3438 QNED
-3443 TQMAEPGVNTPE
+3443 TQMAEHGINTPE
-3455 ADSEVPTTLASAMPV
+3455 ADSESPATLGSAMPIRDV
-3470 HDIVD
+3470 VD

-3482 KKDEHQKP
+3482 KNDDGQKP
-3490 ETEAPLNKQRTLSP
+3490 ETDMSLNKQRTLSP
-3504 PIVPEYNLR
+3504 PVVPDYNLR
-3513 LVVNIL
+3513 LIVNIL

-3539 SAIPGAKEIFGN
+3539 SAIPGAKGVFGN

-3572 PQIQSAETGTD
+3572 PQIQRAETGTD

-3659 LSTIRQRDNM
+3659 LSTIRQRDSM

-3697 MKITKEFAITS
+3697 TRITKEFTVTS

-3769 SRSAEARHPQPPL
+3769 SRSAEARLPQPPL

-3933 IITETFSIETE
+3933 IITETFSVETE

-3949 EIVDLIENGRNIPV
+3949 DIVDLIENGRNIPV

-4107 NQLDLPEYESYEAL
+4107 NQLDLPEYDSYEAL

>member
-15 TLSPALSEFV
+15 TLSPALSQFV
-25 STAASLPLAKL
+25 STAASLPLVKL
-36 PSHLHSF
+36 PSHLHLF

-61 DRFDSILEDFVTEY
+61 DRFDSILEDFITEY
-75 RLSEGPQLQRFD
+75 RLNEGPQLQHFD
-87 KRLLQKD
+87 RRLLQK
-94 ASVADGSI
+94 ATSVPDVSI
-102 SDDGIQEFGLEGDRE
+102 TNDDVQEFGLEGDRE

-152 SLSLLSITLRLMA
+152 SLSLLSTTLRLMA

-192 HYNIDLNSVQK
+192 HYNIDLDNVQK
-203 LADTFVKTG
+203 LADTFVRTG
-212 PSILPAGA
+212 PPVLPGVA
-220 SAPPRISGI
+220 STPATTPGI
-229 KAKDKALPDLET
+229 KAKDKAFPDVEA

-254 FAVVKDESSLGKG
+254 FAVVKDESSLENG
-267 LKTNGYTAPD
+267 LKTNGYKAPD
-277 GEHAN
+277 GGYAN
-282 YNDWGDVWFSY
+282 YDEWGDVWFSY
-293 YRPSAPA
+293 YRSSTPA
-300 EPDSKQLSIG
+300 EPDSKQGSIG
-310 NESADSSALPESP
+310 NEGSGSSALPESP
-323 TPNRRTS
+323 TPIRRTS
-330 GLSRQSGL
+330 GLSRPSGL
-338 STSEDSSNLPATTTL
+338 STSEDASKLSAATTL
-353 AKSSESTIAGIRTI
+353 AKSSEATIAGLRTVL
-367 MIPHS
+367 IPYS
-372 TIASTPLEE
+372 TIASTPLED
-381 ILENNLPELPKTSRY
+381 ILENNLSELPKASRY

-438 QQKILQ
+438 QQRILQ
-444 HDSDEP
+444 QDSDEP

-518 VAELAIEDTST
+518 VADLAIEDTNT
-529 DSVEEDDW
+529 DSAEEDDW

-591 TIIYTVRDALMTFAN
+591 TVVYSVRDALMTFAN
-606 AKGLDI
+606 SKGLDI

-628 SIDQGLPLSFKNQV
+628 SIGQGLPPGFNNQV

-742 DIDDSTSRNANRYPE
+742 DVDNSISGDANWYLQAE
-757 ADLGDDGDTLDTIVV
+757 LGDGGDTLDTIIV
-772 PRAPEDFL
+772 PRASEDPL
-780 QTYQRISIVRAQET
+780 QTHQRIRIVRAQEAIST
-794 VSNLACGILPA
+794 LARGILPA

-816 GAICLNTAGLEL
+816 GAICLNTAGLDL

-925 LGGIADMVPS
+925 LAGIGDMVPS
-935 NLMRDF
+935 NSMRDF
-941 DEDITMAETTSEESE
+941 DEDITMAETTSEECE
-956 DDHVIPKLLSPLGNG
+956 DDHAISKLPSSLGNG
-971 SRAHN
+971 SRAHKN
-976 HLGPCVSTYISVV
+976 LGPCVSTYINVTA
-989 GKFLAGFFENNSLCA
+989 KFLAGFFENNSLCA

-1060 LQNLEVVQPLANH
+1060 LQNLEVVQPLVNH
-1073 NKQSAFFS
+1073 NKRPAFFS
-1081 QFTTHGSK
+1081 QFTMHG
-1089 FNGKNREHDE
+1089 FEANGKLREHDE
-1099 QPPDVVNGTAITK
+1099 QPPKVVNGTAIIK

-1133 TTRATYTL
+1133 TTRATHTL

-1146 LADMYIALVKS
+1146 LADMYIALIKR

-1168 EILLQNSIPDAL
+1168 EILLQNSIPEAL
-1180 KEATRIRG
+1180 KEATRIKG

-1208 GSRIHTET
+1208 GARIHTES
-1216 LSGTGSLSTSV
+1216 LSGTGSFSTSG
-1227 RHTSAFDDS
+1227 RPISAFDDPT
-1236 KNDGILGTSSEIVD
+1236 NDSILGTSSEIAD

-1255 NVQSIR
+1255 NIQSIR

-1344 AERAHPQCLTMVL
+1344 VERAHPQCLTMVL

-1362 QGGLNAIR
+1362 QGGLVAIK
-1370 DSLETFFEE
+1370 DLLEIFFEE

-1391 QNSDGAGRL
+1391 QNTDGAGRL

-1482 IEILRTVLDGDHEMG
+1482 IEILRTVLDGEHEMG

-1504 IPVHARAQF
+1504 VPVLARAQF
-1513 KPFTISREKLEIL
+1513 KPFAVSREKFEIL
-1526 KGKDIDLGLAR
+1526 KAKDIDPGLAR

-1556 RVNFRR
+1556 RVNFRQ
-1562 VLRAPIPPYDLEK
+1562 VLRAPIPPYDQEK
-1575 EKSPSPARTPQR
+1575 EKSPSPARIPQR

-1594 PDAENASTDYPMS
+1594 PDAENASSDYPMS

-1613 PEQESTTSL
+1613 PERESSNAL
-1622 EANPHVEVQDTN
+1622 DMNPHVEVEDGN
-1634 GSSTTPV
+1634 GPSTTSM

-1649 PPLIDVND
+1649 PPLINVDG

-1664 IDNLRS
+1664 IDNLLS
-1670 ISDILNADPVNGSG
+1670 MTDLLNPTPVNGSG
-1684 ISALQP
+1684 ANATQQ
-1690 ALTPASVHSVES
+1690 ALTPTSTSLVES
-1702 SKAAKSVTVDDLDE
+1702 SKAASTVTIDDLDD
-1716 ERSIVRD
+1716 ERSMVRN

-1729 LDVLNVHTDVTFELA
+1729 LDVLNVHADVTFELA

-1754 LEASTM
+1754 QEASTM

-1794 LAIVLQEPD
+1794 LAIVLQEPEF
-1803 YYDASLEELRTNFG
+1803 YDASLEELRTNFG
-1817 LLLGFIKV
+1817 QLLGFIKV
-1825 FPEQN
+1825 FPTET

-1840 ILLVVE
+1840 ILLVIE
-1846 KLLAEDVQPQQIKW
+1846 KLLAEDVQPQEIKW
-1860 TPPGNDESHSDDPI
+1860 TPPGNDEAHSDDAI

-1885 EKLQLFLKLVELLP
+1885 EKLQLFLKVVEVLP
-1899 HIGKNESLGL
+1899 HIGKDESLGL
-1909 SVARVLAILTRNRK
+1909 SVARILVILTRNRK
-1923 ISNLLSEKQNLQRL
+1923 ISNILSEKQNLQRL

-1952 QSSFMLVLRH
+1952 QSSFMLILRH
-1962 IIEDDETI
+1962 IIEDDETV
-1970 KQIMRSEITANFM
+1970 KQIMRSEIKANFA
-1983 TRTARPMDTTSYVRH
+1983 TRIARPMDTTSYVRH

-2006 PAIFVEVTNEKLK
+2006 PTIFVEVTNEKLK

-2039 KELPSSNRESSLSEV
+2039 KELHSSNPETSLAEV
-2054 LEILEDV
+2054 LGILEDMPG
-2061 QKASKDDVKQSTENQ
+2061 SKDDVKQSTENQ
-2076 PTTGTTETEKLKI
+2076 PSTGTTEIEKSKT
-2089 SEIKPPVVE
+2089 SEIKPPIVE

-2105 YLLTQLLSYKDVDDK
+2105 YLLTQLLSYKDVEDK
-2120 QPEVSSKEV
+2120 QPEVSPKEA
-2129 THKTSSA
+2129 THKPSFT

-2141 EMVNGSSPSP
+2141 EMVNGSSRSPSP
-2151 LPLIAPNAVEND
+2151 LMAPNVVDNG
-2163 SEKRS
+2163 SERRI
-2168 EKPEFKLEEH
+2168 EKPEFKLDEH

-2202 VEFINY
+2202 VEFINF

-2236 EGILIQDQSIA
+2236 EGTLVKDQSIA
-2247 SQKKTATSKAAIST
+2247 FQKKSATSKAAIST

-2273 HEKTVQLFDTD
+2273 HEKTEPIFDAD
-2284 LEPELLFV
+2284 PEPELLFV

-2309 SIEAL
+2309 STEAL
-2314 DMKYS
+2314 DIKYS
-2319 RLQSLAELF
+2319 RLQSLADLF
-2328 LRILTSRSA
+2328 HKILTSRSA
-2337 HIMIGRTDNEDPSHK
+2337 HIVINRTSDDDDPSHK

-2378 PGSKSVINDILE
+2378 PGSKNAINYILK

-2412 GYTDDDQISTASSM
+2412 GYTDDDQISTASSV

-2451 RDEESSS
+2451 RDEQSSS
-2458 ESSDEDEDMYDDEYD
+2458 ESSEDEDMYDDEYD

-2488 VVSDEDEEIEGAG
+2488 VVSDEDEEIDGAG

-2513 VEVVIDEEEDDD
+2513 VEVVIDEDD
-2525 EDASEDDDPDDSE
+2525 EDDASEDDDPDDSE
-2538 DIDEE
+2538 DTDEE
-2543 EEIEIIDEITGE
+2543 EEIEIIDEITGD
-2555 GNESMIED
+2555 GNESIIED

-2569 DEDEDREDFQ
+2569 DEDEEREEFQ
-2579 DDVGLIHGTDN
+2579 DDDGLIRGTDN
-2590 PLNHDQ
+2590 PHDHDQ
-2596 HNHGA
+2596 DNHGA
-2601 TVRDIMR
+2601 TVRDLMR
-2608 EMQNVGGPLPG
+2608 EMRNVGGPLPG

-2625 AVLDEFERSV
+2625 AVLDEFERSA

-2648 EDDEDEMEDEDVI
+2648 EDDEDEMDEDVI
-2661 YEPDYEDDEVGMP
+2661 YEPDYEDDEVGLP

-2686 GIPTRG
+2686 VPG
-2692 HTHHLNSHPHR
+2692 H
-2703 SHNPWMFPHRER
+2703 
-2715 GMLVPQNRSHRGSGV
+2715 RSHRGSG
-2730 ARGMDDGTNP
+2730 APRGTDDGTNP
-2740 LLQRLGHAG
+2740 LLQRLGHTG
-2749 SFGGHQ
+2749 SIGGHP
-2755 RANRLGPSDPAAT
+2755 RANRLGSSDPAAT

-2830 QAVLGLRRPMNESI
+2830 QAVLGLRRPINESM

-2850 SLNTTAPILITTVA
+2850 SLNTTAPIPITTVV
-2864 RWQEEARLLFGNGY
+2864 RWQEEARILFGNNY

-2896 AIEEERIR
+2896 VIEEEKLR

-2926 EDARL
+2926 EDARV
-2931 LKEAAEKEATE
+2931 LKEAAEKEENE
-2942 KQEREAAERAAT
+2942 KQEREAAERATT
-2954 ENVAARGG
+2954 EESAARNE
-2962 DAEMHADEISEP
+2962 DAAMHTDEASEA

-2984 SIQSDTTAN
+2984 SAHLDTAASV
-2993 IPESRPQPFAST
+2993 PESRPQPDAPVVT
-3005 AVGDSERVSR
+3005 VDSEQVSR
-3015 VRASF
+3015 VRATF

-3030 HIDLDY
+3030 NIDLDY
-3036 LNALPDDLREEVLMQ
+3036 LNALPDDLREEVLMH

-3057 SQAAASGDEPTDISR
+3057 SQAAASGEEPTDISR

-3105 AAASGSVNAPRAE
+3105 AAASGSITAPRAE

-3142 EDVLAQ
+3142 EDVLAH
-3148 LPSHIAEEA
+3148 LPSHIADEA

-3166 RRWEDVSRINR
+3166 RRWEDMPRINR

-3228 RDTLNEILHN
+3228 RDALNEILHN

-3279 QSSSQ
+3279 QPSSQ
-3284 KTPQPL
+3284 KVPQPL

-3397 FLLRKEKEKATES
+3397 FLLRKEKEKAPES
-3410 SKELGDLGGLDNQ
+3410 SKEREDLGGLESQ
-3423 VTLNVEEAMVSPETI
+3423 MTLNVEEAVVPPETTG
-3438 DQNED
+3438 QSED

-3455 ADSEVPTTLASAMPV
+3455 AGSEVPTTLDSAIPIR
-3470 HDIVD
+3470 DIVD

-3482 KKDEHQKP
+3482 KKDEDQKP
-3490 ETEAPLNKQRTLSP
+3490 EMEAPLNKQRPLSP
-3504 PIVPEYNLR
+3504 PVVPEYNLR

-3539 SAIPGAKEIFGN
+3539 SAIPGAKEVFGN

-3559 LGEAISHDLDDLI
+3559 LGEAISRDLDDLI

-3620 KSTPSADVVSADS
+3620 KSTSSAEVVSAES
-3633 ESKDDLLTTLYEN
+3633 EVKDDLLTTLYEN

-3697 MKITKEFAITS
+3697 MKITKEFAVTS

-3782 QLSVRRDQV
+3782 QLSVSRDRV

-3869 LTFFKFIGRIIGKA
+3869 LMFFKFIGRVIGKA
-3883 LYESRALDC
+3883 LYESRPLDC

-3933 IITETFSIETE
+3933 IITETFSVETE
-3944 EFGVT
+3944 EFGFL
-3949 EIVDLIENGRNIPV
+3949 EIVDLIENGRHIPV